1 MGSEKETEGRFF
13 PNSMEILSLQAM
25 DKIIKVIFQFLEE
38 TGIKFDK
45 HEQAYDLLSKAG
57 CHISSDDIIKFPP
70 TVVEEYLS
78 CVPKSFKCWNRA
90 GTDFVEYGSGNACFI
105 ADSKAPNYIDP
116 STGEKK
122 QSDQDGAALMVR
134 LADALPEMEICGTP
148 ITTDYFI
155 ADNATTV
162 ANTSKPVHLIAGDKT
177 DVLRAAIEMGA
188 AVRGEI
194 EELKGKPYL
203 STLISPEV
211 LNYPKTVTEQIQLC
225 TENNVPIFL
234 GPMPIGGVSS
244 PVTIAGTLIVC
255 LASTLPGIILA
266 QIFKKGHPCVDSSFP
281 SFMDPATAGVGGIPE
296 NSMADMARSQIC
308 RKLGILLSQ
317 QTALGAIT
325 PEFNQDCI
333 AEITWDFGRLS
344 TSSFDSFWGSG
355 CIGTGMVFSPHSL
368 IYCNELASAA
378 RRVWKGIPVDEDNL
392 AINEIKTV
400 KSGMYIMEDH
410 TALHTRKTLWRGK
423 YSMPLKGAE
432 GGKDLSGRI
441 DDHLKNILETHEIE
455 PLSELKQKAINDI
468 VEKHRERSQALT

>member
-1 MGSEKETEGRFF
+1 MGSEKEAEGRSF
-13 PNSMEILSLQAM
+13 PNSMEMLSSQAV
-25 DKIIKVIFQFLEE
+25 DKMIKVIFQFLEE
-38 TGIKFDK
+38 TGVKFDK

-57 CHISSDDIIKFPP
+57 CDISSDDIVKFPSK
-70 TVVEEYLS
+70 VVEEYLS
-78 CVPKSFKCWNRA
+78 HVPKSFEWWNRA
-90 GTDFVEYGSGNACFI
+90 GTEFVEYGSGNACFI
-105 ADSKAPNYIDP
+105 ADAKAPNYIDP
-116 STGEKK
+116 STGEKR

-134 LADALPEMEICGTP
+134 IADTLPEMDICGTP
-148 ITTDYFI
+148 ITTDDFI
-155 ADNATTV
+155 ADNGTTV
-162 ANTSKPVHLIAGDKT
+162 ANTSKPVYLIAGDKT
-177 DVLRAAIEMGA
+177 DILKAAVKMGA
-188 AVRGEI
+188 AIRGGI

-211 LNYPKTVTEQIQLC
+211 LHNPKTVIEQIQLC
-225 TENNVPIFL
+225 TENNVPTFL

-266 QIFKKGHPCVDSSFP
+266 QLFKKGHPCVDSSYP
-281 SFMDPATAGVGGIPE
+281 SFMDPSTGGLGGIPE

-317 QTALGAIT
+317 QTSLGAIT

-355 CIGTGMVFSPHSL
+355 CVGAGMVFSPHSL
-368 IYCNELASAA
+368 IYGNELASAA

-392 AINEIKTV
+392 AIDKIKTV
-400 KSGMYIMEDH
+400 KSSMYIMEEH
-410 TALHTRKTLWRGK
+410 TALHSRKDLWRGK
-423 YSMPLKGAE
+423 YSLPLRGAE

-441 DDHLKNILETHEIE
+441 DDHLKNILETHEVE
-455 PLSELKQKAINDI
+455 PLSESQQKAINDI
-468 VEKHRERSQALT
+468 VEKYKG

>member
-1 MGSEKETEGRFF
+1 M
-13 PNSMEILSLQAM
+13 
-25 DKIIKVIFQFLEE
+25 IKVIFQFLEE
-38 TGIKFDK
+38 TGVKFDK

-57 CHISSDDIIKFPP
+57 CDISSDDIVKFPSK
-70 TVVEEYLS
+70 VVEEYLS
-78 CVPKSFKCWNRA
+78 CVPKSFEWWNRA
-90 GTDFVEYGSGNACFI
+90 GTEFVEYGSGNACFI
-105 ADSKAPNYIDP
+105 ADAKAPNYIDP
-116 STGEKK
+116 STGEKR

-134 LADALPEMEICGTP
+134 IADTLPEMDICGTP
-148 ITTDYFI
+148 ITTDDFI
-155 ADNATTV
+155 ADNGTTV
-162 ANTSKPVHLIAGDKT
+162 ANTSKPVYLIAGDKT
-177 DVLRAAIEMGA
+177 DILKAAVEMGA
-188 AVRGEI
+188 AIRGGI

-211 LNYPKTVTEQIQLC
+211 LHNPKTVIEQIQLC
-225 TENNVPIFL
+225 TENNVPTFL

-266 QIFKKGHPCVDSSFP
+266 QLFKKGHPCVDSSYP
-281 SFMDPATAGVGGIPE
+281 SFMDPSTGGLGGIPE

-317 QTALGAIT
+317 QTSLGAIT

-355 CIGTGMVFSPHSL
+355 CVGAGMVFSPHSL
-368 IYCNELASAA
+368 IYGNELASAA

-392 AINEIKTV
+392 AIDKIKTV
-400 KSGMYIMEDH
+400 KSSMYIMEEH
-410 TALHTRKTLWRGK
+410 TALHSRKDLWRGK
-423 YSMPLKGAE
+423 YSLPLRGAE

-441 DDHLKNILETHEIE
+441 DDHLKNILETHEVE
-455 PLSELKQKAINDI
+455 PLSESQQKAINDI
-468 VEKHRERSQALT
+468 VEKYKG

>member
-1 MGSEKETEGRFF
+1 MMGSEKEAEGRSF
-13 PNSMEILSLQAM
+13 PNSMEMLSSQAV
-25 DKIIKVIFQFLEE
+25 DKMIKVIFQFLEE
-38 TGIKFDK
+38 TGVKFDK

-57 CHISSDDIIKFPP
+57 CDISSDDIVKFPSK
-70 TVVEEYLS
+70 VVEEYLS
-78 CVPKSFKCWNRA
+78 CVPKSFEWWNRA
-90 GTDFVEYGSGNACFI
+90 GTEFVEYGSGNACFI
-105 ADSKAPNYIDP
+105 ADAKAPNYIDP
-116 STGEKK
+116 STGEKR

-134 LADALPEMEICGTP
+134 IADTLPEMDICGTP
-148 ITTDYFI
+148 ITTDDFI
-155 ADNATTV
+155 ADNGTTV
-162 ANTSKPVHLIAGDKT
+162 ANTSKPVYLIAGDKT
-177 DVLRAAIEMGA
+177 DILKAAVEMGA
-188 AVRGEI
+188 AIRGGI

-211 LNYPKTVTEQIQLC
+211 LHNPKTVIEQIQLC
-225 TENNVPIFL
+225 TENNVPTFL

-266 QIFKKGHPCVDSSFP
+266 QLFKKGHPCVDSSYP
-281 SFMDPATAGVGGIPE
+281 SFMDPSTGGLGGIPE

-317 QTALGAIT
+317 QTSLGAIT

-355 CIGTGMVFSPHSL
+355 CVGAGMVFSPHSL
-368 IYCNELASAA
+368 IYGNELASAA

-392 AINEIKTV
+392 AIDKIKTV
-400 KSGMYIMEDH
+400 KSSMYIMEEH
-410 TALHTRKTLWRGK
+410 TALHSRKDLWRGK
-423 YSMPLKGAE
+423 YSLPLRGAE

-441 DDHLKNILETHEIE
+441 DDHLKNILETHEVE
-455 PLSELKQKAINDI
+455 PLSESQQKAINDI
-468 VEKHRERSQALT
+468 VEKYKG